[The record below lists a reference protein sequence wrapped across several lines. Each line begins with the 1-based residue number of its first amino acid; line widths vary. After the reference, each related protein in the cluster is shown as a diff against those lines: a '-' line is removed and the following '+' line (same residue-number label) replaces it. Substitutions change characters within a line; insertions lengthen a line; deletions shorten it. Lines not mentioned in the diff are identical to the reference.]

1 MNFSNNLKKLRKE
14 KGLSQEEL
22 AEKLNVSRQ
31 SVSKWESGSTY
42 PEMDKVL
49 LICKLF
55 DCNINEIM
63 HEDVSQ
69 VSEVRES
76 KNVFNK
82 YVDDF
87 FAYIT
92 KTVDMFISFDFGGKV
107 RCLFEEVLT
116 GFAIYLL
123 FGFIKIVL
131 GGIFSNV
138 FSFLPLKIFNIAG
151 NALSIIYM
159 ILALILGAIIFLHI
173 FKIRYLDYYEETIK
187 KDDKKENN
195 SEEGNKLTASEAKRQ
210 NQKIIIRDPE
220 HTESKFVSGL
230 FKIFIWC
237 LKILFVSFAIW
248 FVFSFIFFV
257 ISLVVELTFI
267 KTGLTFLGVFIGTLS
282 CLAINYTVLELSYD
296 FLFNKKV
303 HAKRIGLTALAG
315 LVGIGV
321 GIGLLTL
328 DLPNYKLVSDKDSF
342 IETKEVYDMN
352 ERFCIHSSDPINYV
366 ESDTNK
372 VEIIVSH
379 SKYVNSYVNMP
390 TSEDNTCGY
399 VYDEFNTELSREF
412 YKYEKQGLY
421 DKKIIVPK
429 EMEITVKANRAN
441 LETIKQNVKE
451 YTQKS

>member
-195 SEEGNKLTASEAKRQ
+195 SEEGNKLTASETKRQ

-248 FVFSFIFFV
+248 FVFSFVFFV

-321 GIGLLTL
+321 GIGLFTL

-352 ERFCIHSSDPINYV
+352 DNFCIHSSNPINYI

-372 VEIIVSH
+372 VEVIVNH
-379 SKYVNSYVNMP
+379 SKYVNSYVNIP

-451 YTQKS
+451 YTQKN